1 MEIKRRRMGRLRG
14 LLLAV
19 ALLLAP
25 LLSLAAT
32 PALAAPSCA
41 TSGTTVTCTFNYTG
55 APETWTV
62 PAGVT
67 SATFDL
73 YGAGHSDFVNGK
85 GGRVVATLAVTPGA
99 SYQIRVGG
107 MGGMGGRG
115 GFNGGGTGGNGRT
128 QPSEGGGGASD
139 VRSGGFALADRLLV
153 AGGGGGGDPGGGG
166 GGGSSYAT
174 PAATGVSFE
183 TGVRLRDGLVIISYE
198 LPPDTSAPLITPTVS
213 GTLGTNGW
221 YTSDVAVTWS
231 VVDAESAIS
240 SQTGCD
246 TQSVTS
252 DTTGVTFTCS
262 ASSAGGTNS
271 QSVTIKRDTAAPT
284 ITAAATSAP
293 NAAGW
298 YTGDVTVA
306 FSCNDATSGVASCPA
321 SQTLT
326 GEGTGISST
335 AQSVSDAAGNR
346 ATSNVVT
353 VQIDRTA
360 PTITAAA
367 TSAPNAAGWYSG
379 DVTVAFS
386 CNDNLSG
393 VASCPASQTLSG
405 EGSGISSTAQS
416 VSDAAGNSAT
426 SNVVT
431 VKIDRTAPVVSVTGV
446 TNGATYPLGS
456 APTAGCATT
465 DALSGVAT
473 QATLSTSGSGAGSYT
488 ATCSGATDNAGNTGS
503 ASVSYT
509 VAYPW
514 SGFFQP
520 IDNLP
525 TVNTVKAGQA
535 IPVKFS
541 LGGNYG
547 LNIFA
552 AGYPKVQVVSCTSSA
567 PSDEIE
573 QTVTAGNSSLS
584 YDAASGQY
592 TYTWKTDKSWA
603 GSCRQLVMRLAD
615 GTDHTALFR
624 FR

>member
-128 QPSEGGGGASD
+128 QPSE
-139 VRSGGFALADRLLV
+139 
-153 AGGGGGGDPGGGG
+153 G